1 MEIQSPEKKRYRNRD
16 IDWLAFNSRVLQEAA
31 NEETPLYER
40 LKFLAIFSSNLD
52 EFFKVRVSR
61 LRQIKKIDKALR
73 RRLAFRPNKTLRKIL
88 KIVNDQQA
96 LFGKVFR
103 KSVLPELAKYGIF
116 LTPSIKFSR
125 DQREFSKAFYEQ
137 NLRPDLSITSSENLN
152 PLFFED
158 GRLYLVVSFKEV
170 DVLEFIKVPVSKH
183 PRFIEIPSPEN
194 EFHHTFLEDI
204 LKDNLSR
211 IFSEGRKLKACY
223 QIKVSRDAELYLDDS
238 LEPELVIQ
246 IRNSLK
252 QRKAGQPTRLLYDS
266 KMPKALQK
274 ELRQLL
280 QLGKVDMIPGGSFH
294 NFSDFFGFPR
304 PLADPALFYED
315 QPALPHPKLKKG
327 EDFFSLIH
335 ANDQIAHYPYQSF
348 ETLLEWVRQATED
361 PEVTAINI
369 SLYRVAR
376 ESALGKLLLKA
387 LSRGIR
393 LTIFVEAKARFDEG
407 NNIEWG
413 REFQAHGAKV
423 LYSFKEIKVHSKILL
438 IQRKEQGKSVNYAY
452 IGTGNF
458 NEKTA
463 KIYCDHGLFT
473 ADEEITS
480 DLAKVFRFFEYPKED
495 VLFNKLIVSPF
506 NSRTRFEELIDQ
518 EIQNAKLG
526 LPAKITAKMNSLED
540 RKMIDK
546 LYQASMAGVK
556 IRLLVRG
563 ICCLIPGVEGMSEN
577 IRVSSIVDRYL
588 EHGRIYLF
596 HNKGEEIMFMGSADW
611 MLRNIEKRIEVLTPL
626 LDRRI
631 FTELKDI
638 LMLQMEDNVKARTIG
653 DDRLTQIEETDSNHK
668 ITLRSQYEIYDYLTG
683 V

>member
-16 IDWLAFNSRVLQEAA
+16 VNWLSFNARVLQEAENA
-31 NEETPLYER
+31 ETPLYER

-61 LRQIKKIDKALR
+61 LRQIKKIDKELR

-88 KIVNDQQA
+88 KMVDDQQV
-96 LFGKVFR
+96 LFGKIFR
-103 KSVLPELAKYGIF
+103 KGVLPELAKHQIF
-116 LTPSIKFSR
+116 LTPAIKFSEN
-125 DQREFSKAFYEQ
+125 QREFSKVFYKQ
-137 NLRPDLSITSSENLN
+137 NLRPELSKTSSEKLD

-158 GRLYLVVSFKEV
+158 GQLYLVVSFKEV

-183 PRFIEIPSPEN
+183 SRFIEIPSPAN
-194 EFHHTFLEDI
+194 EFHYAFLEDI
-204 LKDNLSR
+204 LKDNLDS
-211 IFSEGRKLKACY
+211 IYSGQAKVKGCF

-238 LEPELVIQ
+238 LEHELVIQ

-252 QRKAGQPTRLLYDS
+252 QRKVGQPTRLLYDS

-274 ELRQLL
+274 ELRKLL
-280 QLGKVDMIPGGSFH
+280 QLGKVDMIPGGYFH

-304 PLADPALFYED
+304 PLTDPVLFYED
-315 QPALPHPKLKKG
+315 QPALPHPNLKEG
-327 EDFFSLIH
+327 EGFFSLIH

-348 ETLLEWVRQATED
+348 ETLLEWIRQATED
-361 PEVTAINI
+361 PEVTEINI

-423 LYSFKEIKVHSKILL
+423 LYSFKDIKVHSKILL
-438 IQRKEQGKSVNYAY
+438 IQRREQGKPVKYAY

-463 KIYCDHGLFT
+463 RIYCDHGLFT
-473 ADEEITS
+473 ADEQITS

-495 VLFNKLIVSPF
+495 VQFDQLMVSPF
-506 NSRTRFEELIDQ
+506 NTRTRFEELIDR

-540 RKMIDK
+540 RKND
-546 LYQASMAGVK
+546 
-556 IRLLVRG
+556 
-563 ICCLIPGVEGMSEN
+563 
-577 IRVSSIVDRYL
+577 
-588 EHGRIYLF
+588 
-596 HNKGEEIMFMGSADW
+596 
-611 MLRNIEKRIEVLTPL
+611 
-626 LDRRI
+626 
-631 FTELKDI
+631 
-638 LMLQMEDNVKARTIG
+638 
-653 DDRLTQIEETDSNHK
+653 
-668 ITLRSQYEIYDYLTG
+668 
-683 V
+683 